1 MMDSSVSGIS
11 FLESG
16 TRDTLTYS
24 LGETRIAV
32 GGLAAYDAERLRSL
46 WQRCFALQETG
57 VGNAHLC
64 LHFGPGLYCPDV
76 SRRGR
81 EVFDS
86 PRVRVW
92 ETPSG
97 FYLQCGA
104 SMLDLDLAQGVGR
117 GILDEGFWKRPLQD
131 QREFFLL
138 SLVMLLHQRGLYGLH
153 ANGVVNE
160 ETGYLIVGR
169 SGSGKTTLTASL
181 MRQGWRVLADDAL
194 LLRDT
199 PGGVQ
204 ALALRRGFS
213 FTDETL
219 SYFPGLGPDKAEED
233 SSLVTDNGKHLMDLT
248 PLYPRSFA
256 ARSEPGVLLFPRV
269 EGHARSELRP
279 MNKTHAFIGLAQQA
293 AGILTDR
300 ALAGD
305 QLNVLSRLVH
315 QARSYQLLLG
325 TDVYENPAAVAELLR
340 NAERG

>member
-1 MMDSSVSGIS
+1 
-11 FLESG
+11 
-16 TRDTLTYS
+16 
-24 LGETRIAV
+24 
-32 GGLAAYDAERLRSL
+32 
-46 WQRCFALQETG
+46 
-57 VGNAHLC
+57 
-64 LHFGPGLYCPDV
+64 
-76 SRRGR
+76 
-81 EVFDS
+81 
-86 PRVRVW
+86 
-92 ETPSG
+92 
-97 FYLQCGA
+97 
-104 SMLDLDLAQGVGR
+104 MLDLYLSEGAGR
-117 GILDEGFWKRPLQD
+117 GVLDEGFWSRPLQD

-153 ANGVVNE
+153 ANGVVE
-160 ETGYLIVGR
+160 DETGYLIVGR

-219 SYFPGLGPDKAEED
+219 GYFPDLGPDRAEED
-233 SSLVTDNGKHLMDLT
+233 LSLVTDNGKHLMDLA
-248 PLYPRSFA
+248 PLYPGSFA

-279 MNKTHAFIGLAQQA
+279 MNKTHALIGLAQQA

-300 ALAGD
+300 ALASD

-325 TDVYENPAAVAELLR
+325 TDVYENPAAVADLLR

>member
-1 MMDSSVSGIS
+1 MMDSYVSGVS
-11 FLESG
+11 VLESCRG
-16 TRDTLTYS
+16 DALTYS

-46 WQRCFALQETG
+46 WQRCFALRETG
-57 VGNAHLC
+57 VRDAHLH
-64 LHFGPGLYCPDV
+64 LRFEPGAYYPNI
-76 SRRGR
+76 SGRGR

-86 PRVRVW
+86 PRLRVW

-104 SMLDLDLAQGVGR
+104 SALDLDLAQGAGR
-117 GILDEGFWKRPLQD
+117 GVLDESFWSRPLQD

-138 SLVMLLHQRGLYGLH
+138 GLVILLHPRGLYGLH
-153 ANGVVNE
+153 ANGVVDD

-194 LLRDT
+194 LLRDA

-219 SYFPGLGPDKAEED
+219 SYFPGLGPDRAEED

-248 PLYPRSFA
+248 PLYPHSFA
-256 ARSEPGVLLFPRV
+256 AQSEPGVLLFPRV

-279 MNKTHAFIGLAQQA
+279 MNKTHALISLAQQA

-300 ALAGD
+300 AFASD
-305 QLNVLSRLVH
+305 QLNVLARLVH
-315 QARSYQLLLG
+315 QARSYELLLG
-325 TDVYENPAAVAELLR
+325 TDVYENPASVADLLR